1 MIINASKKHE
11 MKYKLDNIDRKKVF
25 KAPDGYFEDLPLKI
39 QKRVEEERNTSV
51 RYAVPKW
58 SLALAASLALI
69 VTFFFISQNNGPS
82 PEEMLAEVSQDEL
95 VAYLDHLDLDEY
107 EIASAFNENVEIFD
121 EETNVL
127 DGIDLED
134 QSIDDVL
141 QKYDLED
148 EIL

>member
-1 MIINASKKHE
+1 
-11 MKYKLDNIDRKKVF
+11 MKYKLDDIDRKKAF
-25 KAPDGYFEDLPLKI
+25 KTPDGYFDDLSLKI

-141 QKYDLED
+141 QEYDLED

>member
-11 MKYKLDNIDRKKVF
+11 MKYKLDDIDRKKAF

-39 QKRVEEERNTSV
+39 QKRVEGERNTSV

-82 PEEMLAEVSQDEL
+82 PEEMLAEVSRDEL
-95 VAYLDHLDLDEY
+95 VAYLAHLDLDEY
-107 EIASAFNENVEIFD
+107 EIATAFDEDVEIFD

-127 DGIDLED
+127 DGIALKD

-141 QKYDLED
+141 QEYDLED

>member
-1 MIINASKKHE
+1 
-11 MKYKLDNIDRKKVF
+11 MKYKLDDIDRKKVF
-25 KAPDGYFEDLPLKI
+25 KAPDGYFENLPLKI

-69 VTFFFISQNNGPS
+69 ITFFFISQNNRPS

-107 EIASAFNENVEIFD
+107 EIATAFDEDVEIFD

-141 QKYDLED
+141 QEYDLED